1 MTRPARGIAGLA
13 VLTAVALRAAQAEM
27 ADLKQREADL
37 RQNLADLA
45 AQKLRDVRA
54 EADPALIAGADLR
67 WQQWVDQRRAAVNA
81 ELAQVLALIE
91 NRQHRL
97 RGLFGRDQAARAL
110 ADKAQKD
117 HKLQQLRAR
126 DYES

>member
-1 MTRPARGIAGLA
+1 MTRSAQRIAELA
-13 VLTAVALRAAQAEM
+13 VLTSVSLRAAQAEM
-27 ADLKQREADL
+27 ADLKAREADL
-37 RQNLADLA
+37 RQNLIDLA
-45 AQKLRDVRA
+45 AQKLRALRA
-54 EADPALIAGADLR
+54 EDDPALIAGADLR

-81 ELAQVLALIE
+81 ELAQLLALID

-110 ADKAQKD
+110 VDRAQSD
-117 HKLQQLRAR
+117 RRLQRLRAS

>member
-1 MTRPARGIAGLA
+1 MTRSAQRIADLA
-13 VLTAVALRAAQAEM
+13 VLTSVSLRAAQAEM
-27 ADLKQREADL
+27 ADLKAHEADL
-37 RQNLADLA
+37 RQNLIDLA
-45 AQKLRDVRA
+45 AQKLRDSRA
-54 EADPALIAGADLR
+54 EDDPALIAGADLR

-81 ELAQVLALIE
+81 ELAQLLALID

-110 ADKAQKD
+110 ADRAQND
-117 HKLQQLRAR
+117 RRLQRLRAS